1 MYDHQKT
8 WGVSMRGLIGG
19 VAAILLLLSPIAGSA
34 QTRLTFGTDWL
45 AEAEHGGFYQALALG
60 FYKKH
65 GLDVTIRMGGPQAN
79 PPQAIATGIVDFQ
92 MSSGSFA
99 ALNMAQQDI
108 PVVAVAAFFQKD
120 PQVLISHPGTGS
132 DTLAEM
138 KGKPIMISA
147 AARSGYW
154 LFLKAKYGFTDT
166 QIRPYAF
173 SMAPFLADKTAI
185 QQGFVTSEPYQIERM
200 SGVKPVVNLLADNG
214 YTSYSNIVLTQSRTV
229 AEHPEIVS
237 AFIEASIEGWNSYI
251 HGDPKPGNDLILRD
265 NKEMTQDTI
274 DGAIRLMKQYGIVDS
289 GDSLTLGIGAM
300 TDARWQSFFK
310 TMALAGLYKPDLDY
324 KKAYTLQFVDAKYG
338 MATTAK

>member
-1 MYDHQKT
+1 
-8 WGVSMRGLIGG
+8 
-19 VAAILLLLSPIAGSA
+19 
-34 QTRLTFGTDWL
+34 
-45 AEAEHGGFYQALALG
+45 
-60 FYKKH
+60 
-65 GLDVTIRMGGPQAN
+65 
-79 PPQAIATGIVDFQ
+79 
-92 MSSGSFA
+92 
-99 ALNMAQQDI
+99 
-108 PVVAVAAFFQKD
+108 
-120 PQVLISHPGTGS
+120 
-132 DTLAEM
+132 
-138 KGKPIMISA
+138 MISA

-324 KKAYTLQFVDAKYG
+324 RKAYTLQFVDAKYG